1 MRLFTKIFISSLA
14 VLSAAMAVTG
24 GMLIKES
31 FDNSLSR
38 EKGVALSEYGHIAYT
53 LQTGMQSI
61 SESGELT
68 RENLTILA
76 RQAADV
82 SPCGVAL
89 FDAEGEMLYSTLPDM
104 SIAEGKNNDSDI
116 AAMYSIFVTDTG
128 RYIKVTSGLT
138 VNDVSVAFVISK
150 NIDSIYQESEAFARK
165 YILIYSVSV
174 FAAAAALAV
183 LSYFIARPIRR
194 LTVSAARIAE
204 GKYDER
210 CPVFSRDETGEL
222 ALGFNRMAETVDESI
237 SELKRSAQQKE
248 DFMASFAHEIKTPLT
263 SVIGYADMLY
273 QGRLRDEEAANAAG
287 FILSE
292 GMRLEALSLKL
303 MELIVLEKNK
313 FSLISLPAIDVF
325 DDIGKALMPMAA
337 KWDASVSLR
346 ADEAF
351 IKIEPDLFKTLVMNL
366 ADNAIKA
373 LVDGERARTG
383 GIVEVFGRR
392 LGDKYVVE
400 VADNGRGMEENELLR
415 IKEAFYMVD
424 KSRSRRM
431 NGAGLGLAI
440 AERIALIHDTTL
452 EFESESGRGTKVS
465 FNIAAEACDEME

>member
-104 SIAEGKNNDSDI
+104 RIAEGKNNDSDI

-222 ALGFNRMAETVDESI
+222 ALGFNRMAETVEESI

-248 DFMASFAHEIKTPLT
+248 DFMASFAHEIKTPLH
-263 SVIGYADMLY
+263 
-273 QGRLRDEEAANAAG
+273 Q
-287 FILSE
+287 
-292 GMRLEALSLKL
+292 
-303 MELIVLEKNK
+303 
-313 FSLISLPAIDVF
+313 
-325 DDIGKALMPMAA
+325 
-337 KWDASVSLR
+337 
-346 ADEAF
+346 
-351 IKIEPDLFKTLVMNL
+351 
-366 ADNAIKA
+366 
-373 LVDGERARTG
+373 
-383 GIVEVFGRR
+383 
-392 LGDKYVVE
+392 
-400 VADNGRGMEENELLR
+400 
-415 IKEAFYMVD
+415 
-424 KSRSRRM
+424 
-431 NGAGLGLAI
+431 
-440 AERIALIHDTTL
+440 
-452 EFESESGRGTKVS
+452 
-465 FNIAAEACDEME
+465 

>member
-104 SIAEGKNNDSDI
+104 RIAEGKNNDSDI

-222 ALGFNRMAETVDESI
+222 ALGFNRMAETVEESI

-303 MELIVLEKNK
+303 MELIVLEKTK

-325 DDIGKALMPMAA
+325 DDIGKALTHEIEGSHVNIGVDVAKKYKEPEAVIHAIEAHHNDVEPRTAVAWIVQAA
-337 KWDASVSLR
+337 DAISAARPGSRENVENYIKRLEKLEEIANSFPGVDNCFAIQAGREIRILVKPEIVDDDQMVILAR
-346 ADEAF
+346 EVAE
-351 IKIEPDLFKTLVMNL
+351 KIEAELDYPGQIKVHLVRESR
-366 ADNAIKA
+366 A
-373 LVDGERARTG
+373 VDYA
-383 GIVEVFGRR
+383 
-392 LGDKYVVE
+392 K
-400 VADNGRGMEENELLR
+400 
-415 IKEAFYMVD
+415 
-424 KSRSRRM
+424 
-431 NGAGLGLAI
+431 
-440 AERIALIHDTTL
+440 
-452 EFESESGRGTKVS
+452 
-465 FNIAAEACDEME
+465 